1 MRSKFVLATAVA
13 SVLSCAVTE
22 AAHAGTVRALDVAQA
37 GIGRAQTDA
46 GSDARTRDAR
56 SSFSPGGNAEE
67 PSDGRYLP
75 SARENFELVGKFD
88 VPNVFDGQIAD
99 VAMHKGWAYL
109 NSWDDPQ
116 CQRGGVYVVDAR
128 DPANPKPGPFLPAVA
143 PYYHGEGAHALSL
156 STPQFTG
163 DLLAVNNETYSAAC
177 GGPNKTGG
185 GFDLYDVSNPA
196 DPKVLVQVAGDRGG
210 DGVLEPQDQARPNS
224 YHSVFVWQDGPRAY
238 LVGVDNTELADVDV
252 FDITD
257 PRAPEQIGDYNLA
270 QRFPQILDGL
280 GNGRQVFH
288 HDVVVK
294 RIGGRSS
301 SPTRT
306 SPAPTPCSGS
316 RPPRATPTRAST
328 PSTTSSS
335 WPRTRTSRRSAARS
349 PPRTARGPGPRSRWP
364 RATRPRSRRCRTRR

>member
-13 SVLSCAVTE
+13 GVLSCAVTE

-67 PSDGRYLP
+67 PSDARYLP
-75 SARENFELVGKFD
+75 AGRENFELVGKFD
-88 VPNVFDGQIAD
+88 VPDVFDGQIAD

-109 NSWDDPQ
+109 NSWDDPE
-116 CQRGGVYVVDAR
+116 CRRGGVYVVDAR

-143 PYYHGEGAHALSL
+143 PYYHGEGAHALSIA
-156 STPQFTG
+156 TPQFTG

-210 DGVLEPQDQARPNS
+210 DGVLAPQDQARPNA

-238 LVGVDNTELADVDV
+238 LVGVDITELADVDV

-257 PRAPEQIGDYNLA
+257 PRAPEQIGDYNLDLL
-270 QRFPQILDGL
+270 FPQILDGL
-280 GNGRQVFH
+280 GLGAQAFH

-294 RIGGRSS
+294 RIGSRVIMKADYWDAGYVQLDVTDPR
-301 SPTRT
+301 
-306 SPAPTPCSGS
+306 APTLVTDTDFGGPDPLTGFT
-316 RPPRATPTRAST
+316 PPEGNAHQGEFSFDDQFLLAADEDFAPFRQRA
-328 PSTTSSS
+328 
-335 WPRTRTSRRSAARS
+335 
-349 PPRTARGPGPRSRWP
+349 
-364 RATRPRSRRCRTRR
+364 